1 MQWLIAIFPAWL
13 SSGGTARAEAA
24 QVRLMVSA
32 ALGAA
37 IGRIVLTFK
46 YNKYG
51 NTLLTERAGSG

>member
-32 ALGAA
+32 ALGQQSAA
-37 IGRIVLTFK
+37 L
-46 YNKYG
+46 
-51 NTLLTERAGSG
+51 S